1 MSIFLEGLAA
11 MGSSES
17 LRSFLSSTCEW
28 KDQDV
33 DLSCHYYELAKEQLM
48 AILPITILLMAW
60 MYVFF
65 QEGMPPSTEMI
76 FGLSCAVVGLVFF
89 VDALRVT
96 IMPLSDQ
103 LGVELPQ
110 VLPLPAILLVAFIL
124 GVTVTYAEPAIASLA
139 PLANKVDP
147 ERAAY
152 LYCALKENTQT
163 TVLMVGIGVGLAA
176 ILGTLRFVKDWPLLP
191 LIFSTLLP
199 TMGLS
204 CYMWWGDPRLRPV
217 LGFAW
222 DCGGVTTGPVTVPV
236 LLALGI
242 GVMKTVN
249 AQKAA
254 EAALSSDAPAE
265 KKENALEG
273 FGIVT
278 LASIFPIMMVQCY
291 GTYLS
296 FTQDED
302 DIIARGKA
310 ARCQMSPIAA
320 RGCGVEYI
328 EPELGFFDVTPGA
341 QIYGA
346 TRAVAPLFLILLFL
360 VKVVLG
366 KPLPYFT
373 FFVKSTK
380 PSEDSRKLKRQ
391 KTSLK
396 TYIPITVMMM
406 RHHGLAGSTVGQ
418 SAPAHVGD
426 ETGFGSNVV
435 MIAGMFEGIV
445 GMFLFNVG
453 LTLGFS
459 SLGGNVGSLIPASY
473 MDLSENPELCDT
485 ALLPEYCT
493 RSPHHHADD
502 PTCKQPDYCTES
514 PYFPRTSGI
523 FIAFLVLFLLGFL
536 ATRAEPGLNVLGGIV
551 QHLSKGSF
559 SKNMLVYAVSFGVA
573 IGMGVGVSKILFGV
587 PLIIILLIMYFIALS
602 LSAAS
607 TEDLRCIAWDSAGV
621 TTGPVTVPFVLY
633 IGVGCSLASSASEGF
648 GILACAS
655 VFPICSVLAMDL
667 LNRTREQTA
676 AIKVQAVLRGR
687 QAREKE
693 KHARELEMH

>member
-11 MGSSES
+11 MGSSEN
-17 LRSFLSSTCEW
+17 LRSFLYSRCQW

-33 DLSCHYYELAKEQLM
+33 DLSCHYYELAKEQVM

-199 TMGLS
+199 TIGLS

-302 DIIARGKA
+302 EIIARGVA

-341 QIYGA
+341 QVRISAASRALAHMLKHDSGRATLYQGTRASLSFFLSSSYPWHLPASPSQIYGA

-380 PSEDSRKLKRQ
+380 VQAR
-391 KTSLK
+391 
-396 TYIPITVMMM
+396 
-406 RHHGLAGSTVGQ
+406 
-418 SAPAHVGD
+418 AH
-426 ETGFGSNVV
+426 
-435 MIAGMFEGIV
+435 
-445 GMFLFNVG
+445 
-453 LTLGFS
+453 
-459 SLGGNVGSLIPASY
+459 
-473 MDLSENPELCDT
+473 
-485 ALLPEYCT
+485 LLPHLPCISLT
-493 RSPHHHADD
+493 PL
-502 PTCKQPDYCTES
+502 T
-514 PYFPRTSGI
+514 
-523 FIAFLVLFLLGFL
+523 
-536 ATRAEPGLNVLGGIV
+536 
-551 QHLSKGSF
+551 HLSH
-559 SKNMLVYAVSFGVA
+559 
-573 IGMGVGVSKILFGV
+573 I
-587 PLIIILLIMYFIALS
+587 
-602 LSAAS
+602 
-607 TEDLRCIAWDSAGV
+607 
-621 TTGPVTVPFVLY
+621 
-633 IGVGCSLASSASEGF
+633 SLASPPHPPSLS
-648 GILACAS
+648 
-655 VFPICSVLAMDL
+655 
-667 LNRTREQTA
+667 
-676 AIKVQAVLRGR
+676 
-687 QAREKE
+687 
-693 KHARELEMH
+693 